1 MADDDEDE
9 GFGDFKFVAYS
20 ANSNQISTNKTDNN
34 DDDDW
39 GDFVDNFSSP
49 KQDLNHQTHPIQ
61 NFDFFGGLSDQK
73 PIQTQ
78 PISKP
83 NLERKNSVSNSPVWE
98 KPKGALPLSLF
109 GDDEEEEQEEEEVQ
123 KFDQRKGFSS
133 SFGDFSRNTQSPVKI
148 EPNSGSGFAIKD
160 IIVNLYTQSDQIKT
174 EENLK
179 ADQIG
184 NQNGDLEDD
193 DYDDE
198 DGWEFKDA
206 SVDNRPEVSSPELKA
221 EVKSS
226 ENANGVNGGADW
238 FVASN
243 ELKPTEMEN
252 GLVYELG
259 GGATAERIFAFDPL
273 SQSKNIGVEN
283 GNSNLVADEDF
294 ADFQDSFFSTGAANY
309 SSTQKE
315 ELKMGDHSRVQG
327 RELMFADAFHAN
339 GYESWDNQKAVPASH
354 FSNGKLDSE
363 TSLFREDL
371 FSNKHLTSVGN
382 QAELPALNF
391 SNGKLDSE
399 TSLFGEDL
407 SSNKPLTS
415 IDNQGALPASSFSN
429 GKLDSQASLFG
440 EDLSSNKPLTSI
452 DNQGALPALNFSNGK
467 LGSPASLFGE
477 EDLFADKPST
487 SRSSQGASPISNFS
501 NAKLD
506 SAGSLFGDDLFSY
519 KPSNSQSNGLHNKVG
534 NSNFVFNDLI
544 SNLYSQTEHA
554 PAVQE
559 ATENRYDSSQANL
572 STDLGNDEDDFDENA
587 WEFRAA
593 PSKSFIHEA
602 TENGFDSFQTN
613 LSPDLAN
620 GENDFD
626 ENAWEF
632 RAAPPKSFVHEA
644 TENGFD
650 SFQTNLSPDLANGE
664 DDFDE
669 DAWEFRAAPSHSLVE
684 TRSADALQKNPAQ
697 EATENGYKFV
707 QIAKNSNLVNGG
719 DYFDGNSWDFE
730 GSLSEVKVESG
741 PGDPLQKN
749 STASKPPV
757 LSSQGATQNGFD
769 LVDMFANANEANGNN
784 DFAENSW
791 DKGALSEGYSKT
803 DSGDTLRKFPTESKL
818 NTYIDF
824 YRRLKEESYYLALH
838 HLDALKKAKT
848 AAALSSDNTKAEE
861 IRHEIQ
867 EAYKILHREGLN
879 SETVNT
885 DGRQPTK
892 GYTKELLVLMK
903 EPVIQMLDS
912 EFNMSSRVSLA
923 EKSLNSTIGIFEH
936 SILMSKILTLGSMED
951 QFACITKWSQILT
964 ACSQELKHGAFIWK
978 QSLEKKVNQ
987 QILSKSKG
995 QQYIL
1000 SLGEIYRVVEV
1011 VRISTKLYWPWIVS
1025 TLANPAEIIA
1035 LLEECSAAWLDS
1047 KLEDALLSFSDEV
1060 GVGYAAKILVE
1071 SLKSIHNLDASTLQ
1085 KQVLQEP
1092 ICSISLVSLKAVSGM
1107 KEVVWNGE
1115 HFFLPLANLWSNL
1128 ISSYPPKLPHIYA
1141 IS

>member
-9 GFGDFKFVAYS
+9 GFGDFKFVSYS
-20 ANSNQISTNKTDNN
+20 ANSNQITTNKTDN

-109 GDDEEEEQEEEEVQ
+109 GDDGEEEQEVQ
-123 KFDQRKGFSS
+123 QFDQRKGFSS

-160 IIVNLYTQSDQIKT
+160 IIVNLYTQSDQIKK

-179 ADQIG
+179 VDQIE
-184 NQNGDLEDD
+184 NQNGGFEDD

-206 SVDNRPEVSSPELKA
+206 SVDNRPEISSPELKA

-226 ENANGVNGGADW
+226 ENTNGVNGGADW

-252 GLVYELG
+252 GLVYESA
-259 GGATAERIFAFDPL
+259 GGATAERSFTFDPL
-273 SQSKNIGVEN
+273 SQSKKIGVEN
-283 GNSNLVADEDF
+283 GVNSDLVDDEDF
-294 ADFQDSFFSTGAANY
+294 ADFQDSFFPTGAANN
-309 SSTQKE
+309 SSMQKE
-315 ELKMGDHSRVQG
+315 ELKVGDHSRVQG
-327 RELMFADAFHAN
+327 RELMFADAFYVN

-354 FSNGKLDSE
+354 FSNGKLNSE
-363 TSLFREDL
+363 TSLFVKDL
-371 FSNKHLTSVGN
+371 FSNKHSTSIGN
-382 QAELPALNF
+382 QGALPASNF
-391 SNGKLDSE
+391 SNGKLE

-415 IDNQGALPASSFSN
+415 IDNQGALPVSSFSN
-429 GKLDSQASLFG
+429 GKLGSQASLFG
-440 EDLSSNKPLTSI
+440 EDLSSIKPLTSI

-467 LGSPASLFGE
+467 LGSQASLFGE

-487 SRSSQGASPISNFS
+487 SRSSQGASPVSNFS

-519 KPSNSQSNGLHNKVG
+519 KPSNSPSSGLHNKDG

-559 ATENRYDSSQANL
+559 ATENQNDSSQANL
-572 STDLGNDEDDFDENA
+572 SSDLGNDEDDFDENA

-593 PSKSFIHEA
+593 PPKSFAHEA

-620 GENDFD
+620 G
-626 ENAWEF
+626 
-632 RAAPPKSFVHEA
+632 K
-644 TENGFD
+644 
-650 SFQTNLSPDLANGE
+650 

-684 TRSADALQKNPAQ
+684 THSADELQKNPTQ
-697 EATENGYKFV
+697 EASENGYKFV

-749 STASKPPV
+749 STASKPHV

-769 LVDMFANANEANGNN
+769 LVDMFASADEANGNN
-784 DFAENSW
+784 GFAENLW
-791 DKGALSEGYSKT
+791 DKGALSEGYIKT

-824 YRRLKEESYYLALH
+824 YCRLKEESYYLALH

-848 AAALSSDNTKAEE
+848 AAALSSDDTKAEE

-879 SETVNT
+879 SETVNM

-912 EFNMSSRVSLA
+912 EFNMSSRMSLA
-923 EKSLNSTIGIFEH
+923 EKNLNSTIGIFEH
-936 SILMSKILTLGSMED
+936 SILLSKILTLGSMED
-951 QFACITKWSQILT
+951 QFTYITKWSQILS

-978 QSLEKKVNQ
+978 QSLEKKVHQ
-987 QILSKSKG
+987 QILSESKG

-1011 VRISTKLYWPWIVS
+1011 VRISTKLYWLWIVS

-1047 KLEDALLSFSDEV
+1047 KLEDALLSFSDEA
-1060 GVGYAAKILVE
+1060 GLGYAAKILVE
-1071 SLKSIHNLDASTLQ
+1071 SLKSIHNLDVSALQ

-1115 HFFLPLANLWSNL
+1115 PFFLPLANLWANL